1 MSYSP
6 KWLFRQRYPNS
17 HPIDVSGIDSLKG
30 TSRQIEIS
38 SYTRALQGLGLFCP
52 SYLARTRPALQGVL
66 GE

>member
-38 SYTRALQGLGLFCP
+38 SYTWALQGLGL
-52 SYLARTRPALQGVL
+52 
-66 GE
+66 ED